1 MTPKPH
7 VYLRNTIWA
16 RTGQATQTASGG
28 RPGLAPGLWSVQL
41 PRGQSGLCL
50 GLGIPVLPLTNWRSL
65 SSLGVS
71 SPVKWGY
78 ARTPAQGGGDGGG
91 HRPGPA
97 RTRRSNRARRRY
109 PSQPICRRIYS
120 TGDSGARL
128 SPLSSPTVSGDALG
142 LGSRWQ
148 TGDGQVAQGQ
158 PILDASPPTHLPQ
171 VGICATS
178 RMRVGSVPG
187 PAAHHGGRMS
197 SLRGGWPSRHPT
209 GKVGAPFMLVN
220 TTGHHQLQLQ
230 GVITL

>member
-28 RPGLAPGLWSVQL
+28 RPGLAPGLWSVQS

-142 LGSRWQ
+142 FWHPGGRQGTGKWHRGSRFWM
-148 TGDGQVAQGQ
+148 
-158 PILDASPPTHLPQ
+158 PPPQ
-171 VGICATS
+171 LTFHRWA
-178 RMRVGSVPG
+178 SVPPPECEWG
-187 PAAHHGGRMS
+187 VSQGRLHTMEDE
-197 SLRGGWPSRHPT
+197 
-209 GKVGAPFMLVN
+209 
-220 TTGHHQLQLQ
+220 
-230 GVITL
+230 